1 MANFSIFDNCTVYLL
16 QSGRK
21 IGGMGE
27 TKVDPRLVPDRER
40 PGSWYVRIQGTD
52 QSYIDPYDPMYLE
65 FDYVQR
71 IAATINSV
79 FEPGGR
85 ITAIHVGGGGMTIPR
100 YIAYTRPTSGQI
112 VFEPDATLTQAV
124 RDVAPLPKNSGIKVR
139 ATDGRTGMAQIHD
152 DYADLVVVD
161 AFSGACVPPEL
172 STTEWFGEVRR
183 VLHPDGIMAMNITD
197 NGSLEYARR
206 VSAAVR
212 EHFSPVVLGSDPAT
226 WKGRRFGN
234 MVISAGTRVDPDLL
248 VREAARGVFPHRVMY
263 GLELDRWIGD
273 SRPFTGDD
281 SQSSVP
287 PPGFLTYFF

>member
-1 MANFSIFDNCTVYLL
+1 
-16 QSGRK
+16 
-21 IGGMGE
+21 MGE
-27 TKVDPRLVPDRER
+27 MNVDPRLVPDRER
-40 PGSWYVRIQGTD
+40 PGSWYVRISGTD

-79 FEPGGR
+79 FEPGVR

-112 VFEPDATLTQAV
+112 VFEPDASLTQAV

-139 ATDGRTGMAQIHD
+139 ATDGRTGMAEISD
-152 DYADLVVVD
+152 DYADLVVAD

-172 STTEWFGEVRR
+172 GTTEWFAQVRR
-183 VLHPDGIMAMNITD
+183 VLHPDGIIVMNITD
-197 NGSLEYARR
+197 SGSLDYARR
-206 VSAAVR
+206 VSAGVR
-212 EHFSPVVLGSDPAT
+212 EHFSPVVVGSDPAT

-234 MVISAGTRVDPDLL
+234 MVISAGTRVDPYALI
-248 VREAARGVFPHRVMY
+248 REAARGVFPHRILY

-273 SRPFTGDD
+273 SHPFSGED
-281 SQSSVP
+281 SRGSVP
-287 PPGFLTYFF
+287 PPGFLTAFF